1 MLYRYIKLK
10 NFFKSE
16 KRQKR
21 GNKMEERLRDEIMS
35 ILKDIREKV
44 SAQPFTRLRGPCAD
58 PSPIINEHRFGILRD
73 RPWLLRGPVG
83 PVADPSP
90 EYLLDKARLAQ
101 LKIHNLDMHIKELNK
116 QIEFCKMERDLL
128 KEEYKIK

>member
-16 KRQKR
+16 KRQKG

-44 SAQPFTRLRGPCAD
+44 SAQPFTRLRGPVAD
-58 PSPIINEHRFGILRD
+58 PGPIINEHRFGTLRD
-73 RPWLLRGPVG
+73 RPWLIRGPC
-83 PVADPSP
+83 ADPSP

-101 LKIHNLDMHIKELNK
+101 LKIHKLDMHVKELEK
-116 QIEFCKMERDLL
+116 QMEFCKMERDLL
-128 KEEYKIK
+128 KKEYKIK